1 MSAVAQM
8 TFMHPAP
15 PPLRLSLSFVKSIP
29 RLPENSMFRTL
40 VLAAAFFGIT
50 LALILLQPVPD
61 LHSAEREHTVTRAN
75 TDASADSTIP
85 AAGFVAPQP
94 APVTVSTPRAPLGQR
109 QSDDR
114 ELQAM
119 THGVL
124 SGLGIAPASLD
135 TATGGHGGTGAEA
148 ALRDMSLSALNGLRS
163 VTGQPASFETPL
175 QRLIVEALRAGQT
188 DSYIDTLLNEA
199 ASMGE
204 IAVPRALITADGRVD
219 THVILSTIVAQAT
232 KASGQPEAPL
242 AVPGGAGVEVR
253 TVQRAGESVQYN
265 FYTVGPGDSL
275 GAIAAKFY
283 GDAARYSHIFEANRA
298 LLSSPDK
305 LRIGQRLVIPTI

>member
-1 MSAVAQM
+1 MSAAAQI
-8 TFMHPAP
+8 TFLNPALQ
-15 PPLRLSLSFVKSIP
+15 PLRLSLSFVKSIP

-61 LHSAEREHTVTRAN
+61 LHTAEREHTVTR
-75 TDASADSTIP
+75 TDTDTSGTGAIP
-85 AAGFVAPQP
+85 AASFASAQP
-94 APVTVSTPRAPLGQR
+94 LPASVSTPANQR
-109 QSDDR
+109 VSGDT

-124 SGLGIAPASLD
+124 SGLGIAPTSLD
-135 TATGGHGGTGAEA
+135 ATTGGTEAET
-148 ALRDMSLSALNGLRS
+148 ALRDMSLSALNGLRR
-163 VTGQPASFETPL
+163 VTGQPASVETPL
-175 QRLIVEALRAGQT
+175 QKLIVQALRAGQT

-204 IAVPRALITADGRVD
+204 IAVPRAFITADGRVD
-219 THVILSTIVAQAT
+219 THVILSTIVAQAN

-242 AVPGGAGVEVR
+242 AAPGGAGVEVR

-283 GDAARYSHIFEANRA
+283 GDAARYSRIFEANRA

>member
-1 MSAVAQM
+1 
-8 TFMHPAP
+8 
-15 PPLRLSLSFVKSIP
+15 
-29 RLPENSMFRTL
+29 MFRTL

-50 LALILLQPVPD
+50 LALILLQPTPD
-61 LHSAEREHTVTRAN
+61 LHSAEHEHTVTRTS
-75 TDASADSTIP
+75 TDTSLNGTIP
-85 AAGFVAPQP
+85 AASFATSQPVPTPTPTVAAP
-94 APVTVSTPRAPLGQR
+94 ANRRPSGDT
-109 QSDDR
+109 
-114 ELQAM
+114 ELRAM

-135 TATGGHGGTGAEA
+135 VADDGTEAEA
-148 ALRDMSLSALNGLRS
+148 ALRDMSLSALDGLRK
-163 VTGQPASFETPL
+163 VTGQPASVETPL
-175 QRLIVEALRAGQT
+175 QRLIVQALRAGQT

-219 THVILSTIVAQAT
+219 THVILSSIVAQAT
-232 KASGQPEAPL
+232 KASGQPEAAL
-242 AVPGGAGVEVR
+242 AAPGGAGVEVR

-283 GDAARYSHIFEANRA
+283 GDAARYNNIFEANRTR
-298 LLSSPDK
+298 LSSPDK
-305 LRIGQRLVIPTI
+305 LRVGQRLVIPTI

>member
-8 TFMHPAP
+8 TFIYPAQ
-15 PPLRLSLSFVKSIP
+15 PPLRLSVPFVTRIP
-29 RLPENSMFRTL
+29 RLPEKFMLRTL
-40 VLAAAFFGIT
+40 VLVAAFFGIT

-75 TDASADSTIP
+75 TDTSPALAVP
-85 AAGFVAPQP
+85 AATFNATQSQP
-94 APVTVSTPRAPLGQR
+94 ARVSVPSVPAIQGPAG
-109 QSDDR
+109 DP
-114 ELQAM
+114 EMQAM
-119 THGVL
+119 TRGVL
-124 SGLGIAPASLD
+124 TGLGIAPASLD
-135 TATGGHGGTGAEA
+135 GGTDAEA

-163 VTGQPASFETPL
+163 VTGQQASAETPL
-175 QRLIVEALRAGQT
+175 QSLIVQALRAGQT

-199 ASMGE
+199 ANMGE

-232 KASGQPEAPL
+232 KASGKPEAAL
-242 AVPGGAGVEVR
+242 AAPGGAGVEVR

-265 FYTVGPGDSL
+265 FYTIGPGDSL

-283 GDAARYSHIFEANRA
+283 GDAARYNHIFEANRA

-305 LRIGQRLVIPTI
+305 LRVGQRLVIPRI

>member
-1 MSAVAQM
+1 
-8 TFMHPAP
+8 
-15 PPLRLSLSFVKSIP
+15 
-29 RLPENSMFRTL
+29 MFRTL

-61 LHSAEREHTVTRAN
+61 LHTAEREHTVTRAN
-75 TDASADSTIP
+75 TDAAANSTMTAASVAAPRPEP
-85 AAGFVAPQP
+85 A
-94 APVTVSTPRAPLGQR
+94 TVSTPRANPR
-109 QSDDR
+109 ISDDS

-124 SGLGIAPASLD
+124 SGLRIAPASLD
-135 TATGGHGGTGAEA
+135 PATGGNGGTEAEA

-163 VTGQPASFETPL
+163 VTGQPASVETPL
-175 QRLIVEALRAGQT
+175 QSLILQALRAGQT

-219 THVILSTIVAQAT
+219 THVILSTIVAQAN

-242 AVPGGAGVEVR
+242 AAPGGAGVEVR